1 VRKTKGALKASPQVV
16 QAVLE
21 EEEFHAA

>member
-1 VRKTKGALKASPQVV
+1 VKKTEGALRASPQVV